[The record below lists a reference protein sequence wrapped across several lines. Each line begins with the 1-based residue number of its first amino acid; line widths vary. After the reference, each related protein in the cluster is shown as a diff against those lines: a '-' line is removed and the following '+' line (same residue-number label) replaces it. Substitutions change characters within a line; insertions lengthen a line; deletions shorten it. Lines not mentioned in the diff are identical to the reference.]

1 MSLQTS
7 LKNDILSKK
16 QFGFQEGDLSQYGI
30 IQLVDQIRSS
40 LEKDQFMLGVL
51 HTVDHEILI
60 TRLEN
65 WGVWVS
71 KSEWFKSFLK
81 NWKQFIT

>member
-16 QFGFQEGDLSQYGI
+16 QFGFQEGDLPQYGI

-40 LEKDQFMLGVL
+40 LEKDQFMLGVF
-51 HTVDHEILI
+51 HTVDHE
-60 TRLEN
+60 TLEN
-65 WGVWVS
+65 
-71 KSEWFKSFLK
+71 
-81 NWKQFIT
+81 